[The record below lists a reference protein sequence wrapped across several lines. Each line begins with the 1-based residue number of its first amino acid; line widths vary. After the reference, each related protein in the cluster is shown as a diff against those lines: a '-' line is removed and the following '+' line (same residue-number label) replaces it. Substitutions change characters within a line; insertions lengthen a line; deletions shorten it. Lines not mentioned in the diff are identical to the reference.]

1 MFWNVSRILGYLLVQ
16 HSCLKS
22 HVRGLL
28 HRSIHILQEVEGDA
42 IRVISKVILIELFEV
57 VLEEL
62 LVETFLDVFLI
73 FFYRFLLLLDEI
85 VFGSSLARGAIG
97 GELGYLDFVLG
108 GDLLKRFYE
117 DVSAILVA
125 DDIHV

>member
-1 MFWNVSRILGYLLVQ
+1 LYR
-16 HSCLKS
+16 C
-22 HVRGLL
+22 
-28 HRSIHILQEVEGDA
+28 IHILQEVEGDA
-42 IRVISKVILIELFEV
+42 IRAITKLLLVFELFEV

-85 VFGSSLARGAIG
+85 VFGSSLARGAID
-97 GELGYLDFVLG
+97 GELGDLDFVLG

>member
-1 MFWNVSRILGYLLVQ
+1 MSVGSLATYLSSIRASRV
-16 HSCLKS
+16 KS
-22 HVRGLL
+22 VVLY
-28 HRSIHILQEVEGDA
+28 RSIHILQEVEGDA
-42 IRVISKVILIELFEV
+42 IRVITKHIAFELFEV

-62 LVETFLDVFLI
+62 LMETFLDVFLI
-73 FFYRFLLLLDEI
+73 FFYRFFLLLDEI

-97 GELGYLDFVLG
+97 GELGDLDFVLG

>member
-1 MFWNVSRILGYLLVQ
+1 MAF
-16 HSCLKS
+16 
-22 HVRGLL
+22 
-28 HRSIHILQEVEGDA
+28 
-42 IRVISKVILIELFEV
+42 ELFEI

-62 LVETFLDVFLI
+62 LIETFLDVFLI

-97 GELGYLDFVLG
+97 GELGDLDFVLG

>member
-1 MFWNVSRILGYLLVQ
+1 MYR
-16 HSCLKS
+16 C
-22 HVRGLL
+22 
-28 HRSIHILQEVEGDA
+28 IHILQEVEGDA
-42 IRVISKVILIELFEV
+42 IRAITKLLLVFELFEV

-85 VFGSSLARGAIG
+85 VFGSSLARGAID
-97 GELGYLDFVLG
+97 GELGDLDFVLG

>member
-1 MFWNVSRILGYLLVQ
+1 MILKLP
-16 HSCLKS
+16 
-22 HVRGLL
+22 
-28 HRSIHILQEVEGDA
+28 A
-42 IRVISKVILIELFEV
+42 IELCDV
-57 VLEEL
+57 VIEEL
-62 LVETFLDVFLI
+62 FIEACLDVFLI

-97 GELGYLDFVLG
+97 GELGDLDFVLG

>member
-1 MFWNVSRILGYLLVQ
+1 MDT
-16 HSCLKS
+16 CLDALAKDKINTK
-22 HVRGLL
+22 HPAFELY
-28 HRSIHILQEVEGDA
+28 EVVFE
-42 IRVISKVILIELFEV
+42 ELF
-57 VLEEL
+57 
-62 LVETFLDVFLI
+62 VETGLDVFLI

-85 VFGSSLARGAIG
+85 VFGSSLARGALG
-97 GELGYLDFVLG
+97 GELGDLDFVLG

>member
-1 MFWNVSRILGYLLVQ
+1 LY
-16 HSCLKS
+16 
-22 HVRGLL
+22 
-28 HRSIHILQEVEGDA
+28 EVVFE
-42 IRVISKVILIELFEV
+42 ELF
-57 VLEEL
+57 
-62 LVETFLDVFLI
+62 VETGLDVYLI

-97 GELGYLDFVLG
+97 GELGDLDFVLG